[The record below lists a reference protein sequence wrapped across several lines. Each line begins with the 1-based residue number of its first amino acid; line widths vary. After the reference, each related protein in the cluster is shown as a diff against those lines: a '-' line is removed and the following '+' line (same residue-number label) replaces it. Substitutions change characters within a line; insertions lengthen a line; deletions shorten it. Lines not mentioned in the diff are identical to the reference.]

1 LASSNLLSQPVL
13 IGDQF
18 ASEAITCT
26 TAGFALATISGIVVA
41 AELRVR
47 NATSN
52 INPKGRSG
60 LRNDDDLI
68 SGLEV
73 LITLRFAIETRYL
86 FQVFP
91 GKDLL
96 FR

>member
-41 AELRVR
+41 RPSEAEQT
-47 NATSN
+47 AKN
-52 INPKGRSG
+52 INNR
-60 LRNDDDLI
+60 I
-68 SGLEV
+68 EV
-73 LITLRFAIETRYL
+73 LIAQAAEGRLVPVVRVGQAVERC
-86 FQVFP
+86 P
-91 GKDLL
+91 ARG
-96 FR
+96 